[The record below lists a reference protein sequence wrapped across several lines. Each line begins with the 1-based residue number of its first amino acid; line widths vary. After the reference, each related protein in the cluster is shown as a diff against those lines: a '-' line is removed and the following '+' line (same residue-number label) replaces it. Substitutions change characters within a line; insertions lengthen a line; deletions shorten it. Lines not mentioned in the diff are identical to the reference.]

1 MSTAPPVSAPRGSA
15 PRGPALRV
23 SAPRFRLAPHTRKTV
38 VVLHVIASVALLG
51 QVWVNMV
58 LALFAM
64 VTPDAGAARSAY
76 SYLQLFVFTSAIPF
90 TMLSLL
96 TGVVLGVGSKWGVL
110 RYRWVSAKLVLLM
123 LTVLIGM
130 AVQGPLLEQ
139 LVVAPS
145 PGVRWAHAAAAGV
158 QFVLLVVAT
167 WLSVFKP
174 GGRFRRR

>member
-1 MSTAPPVSAPRGSA
+1 MSTAALVSAPLGSA
-15 PRGPALRV
+15 QRV
-23 SAPRFRLAPHTRKTV
+23 SAPRFRLAPRTRKAV

-64 VTPDAGAARSAY
+64 ATSDAGAARVAY
-76 SYLQLFVFTSAIPF
+76 TFLQLFVFSSAIPF

-110 RYRWVSAKLVLLM
+110 RYRWVSAKLVLLV

-130 AVQGPLLEQ
+130 TVQGPLLEQ
-139 LVVAPS
+139 LVAAPS
-145 PGVRWAHAAAAGV
+145 PGVRWAHAATTGL
-158 QFVLLVVAT
+158 QLVLLVVAT

-174 GGRFRRR
+174 GGRIRR